1 MNWEKELRLPFPLT
15 WLKMDNTYKLIL
27 VEDDASLG
35 YLLSE
40 YLGMKG
46 FTVSWAKDAKDAL
59 LKVNANVFDLAI
71 LDVMLPDMDGFEL
84 SQKIKSVNPQLPFLF
99 LTARSLKIDVLKGFS
114 LGAVD
119 YLKKPIDEEELV
131 VRIHALLSRLSSQPQ
146 DEQESTYKIGEY
158 MLDTDRFEL
167 KYKDEEI
174 KLTGKEFDLLSL
186 LAMNLNQLC
195 THKEIL
201 TTIWDKNDYFNKKS
215 LNVFIS
221 HLRKHLAKDS
231 RISIV
236 NVNRRGFMLRVEEKK

>member
-1 MNWEKELRLPFPLT
+1 
-15 WLKMDNTYKLIL
+15 MDRKYNLIL

-46 FTVSWAKDAKDAL
+46 FVVTWAKNAQDAL
-59 LKVNANVFDLAI
+59 LKTETNVFDLAI

-84 SQKIKSVNPQLPFLF
+84 SQKIKSINPDLPFIF

-131 VRIHALLSRLSSQPQ
+131 VRINALLARLVTETDEEPQ
-146 DEQESTYKIGEY
+146 VAQYQIGDYTLNTEN
-158 MLDTDRFEL
+158 FEL
-167 KYKDEEI
+167 RHKGDI
-174 KLTGKEFDLLSL
+174 VKLTGKEFDLLAL
-186 LAMNLNQLC
+186 LAMNQNQLC

-221 HLRKHLAKDS
+221 HLRKHLGRDS

-236 NVNRRGFMLRVEEKK
+236 NVNRRGFMLRVEEK

>member
-1 MNWEKELRLPFPLT
+1 MD
-15 WLKMDNTYKLIL
+15 KMYKILL
-27 VEDDASLG
+27 VEDDNALG

-46 FTVSWAKDAKDAL
+46 FAITWAKDASEAMIKT
-59 LKVNANVFDLAI
+59 KTNVFDLAI

-84 SQKIKSVNPQLPFLF
+84 SQKIKGINPELPFIF

-131 VRIHALLSRLSSQPQ
+131 VRINALLSRLVVDEGEETHVSQY
-146 DEQESTYKIGEY
+146 EIGDY
-158 MLDTDRFEL
+158 ILNMDNFEL
-167 KYKDEEI
+167 SFKGRPI
-174 KLTGKEFDLLSL
+174 KLTAKEFDLLAL
-186 LAMNLNQLC
+186 LAKNKNQLC

-201 TTIWDKNDYFNKKS
+201 TTVWDKNDYFNKKS

-221 HLRKHLAKDS
+221 HLRKHLAQDPKL
-231 RISIV
+231 SIV
-236 NVNRRGFMLRVEEKK
+236 NVSRRGFMLKIED

>member
-1 MNWEKELRLPFPLT
+1 
-15 WLKMDNTYKLIL
+15 MDRKYKLIL

-46 FTVSWAKDAKDAL
+46 FDVTWAKNAQEAI
-59 LKVNANVFDLAI
+59 LKTQTNVFDLAI
-71 LDVMLPDMDGFEL
+71 LDIMLPDMDGFEL
-84 SQKIKSVNPQLPFLF
+84 SQKIKGINPNLPFLF

-114 LGAVD
+114 MGAVD

-131 VRIHALLSRLSSQPQ
+131 VRINALLSRLVADTTVEPQASQYQ
-146 DEQESTYKIGEY
+146 IGDYTLNTEN
-158 MLDTDRFEL
+158 FEL
-167 KYKDEEI
+167 RYKKELV
-174 KLTGKEFDLLSL
+174 KLTGKEFDLLTL
-186 LAMNLNQLC
+186 LAMNQNQLC

-221 HLRKHLAKDS
+221 HLRKHLSKDP

-236 NVNRRGFMLRVEEKK
+236 NVNRRGFMLKVEED